1 MPVAADKPILIFD
14 GVCNFCDW
22 SVRFVM
28 NRDPG
33 RQFLF
38 ASNQSAEGAR
48 LLKHFGVDP
57 DSAQSVY
64 LVEGG
69 RIWSKS
75 AATLE
80 ILRRMP
86 FPWRLG
92 YVGVIFPR
100 FLRDAVYDWI
110 AKNRYRW
117 FGKAAACRI
126 PTESEREQFLA

>member
-1 MPVAADKPILIFD
+1 MIVPSNKPVLIFD

-38 ASNQSAEGAR
+38 ASNQSVEGAR
-48 LLKHFGVDP
+48 LLKHFGLEPESV
-57 DSAQSVY
+57 QSVY
-64 LVEGG
+64 LVEGE

-75 AATLE
+75 SAALE
-80 ILRRMP
+80 IMRRLP
-86 FPWRLG
+86 LPWKFG
-92 YVGVIFPR
+92 YAGVVFPR
-100 FLRDAVYDWI
+100 FLRDGIYDWI
-110 AKNRYRW
+110 ARNRYRW

-126 PTESEREQFLA
+126 PTPEERERFLF